1 VQTTTSSA
9 PGAALSAAIEVL
21 ARHGYAPVETAS
33 YDPDDTLRV
42 LIGAERGGHV
52 PDQHAFFFNETTYL
66 GTDASAPSAAI
77 TVLAHSDSEVT
88 LGYAVGGSVRR
99 VQFALDM
106 GTVMPLGALPSAT
119 ARA

>member
-1 VQTTTSSA
+1 VQTTPSGA
-9 PGAALSAAIEVL
+9 AGAALSAAIAVL

-33 YDPDDTLRV
+33 YDAQDTLRV
-42 LIGAERGGHV
+42 LVGARRDGRV
-52 PDQHAFFFNETTYL
+52 PGEHAFFFNEGSYL
-66 GTDASAPSAAI
+66 GIDASAPSAAI

-88 LGYAVGGSVRR
+88 LGYAVGGSVRA

-106 GTVMPLGALPSAT
+106 GAVMPLSPLPSAA